1 MAPGGALGLPC
12 GHLTAT
18 PVLAPCARGPRG
30 PTVRPVAA
38 EQLHLAARPA
48 VLGPGLAGALTCGVA
63 SLVCVVATARL
74 ALLDPAV
81 VPVLYLA
88 LMDLVGLVALAVALL
103 VGVRRPSSP
112 VAALLGLQG
121 SVPCAVGVSDTWT
134 HLSTAPSPVLGPSP
148 WGAALA
154 EASWMAWYVPPA
166 LLLLLF
172 PTGRLLSRRWRPVAA
187 GVVGVPLAHLVALLL
202 VPAPDTS
209 FPGVPAPL
217 PVTGGVAAVA
227 AAVWTA
233 APFALLGVLVACLVA
248 AVRRY
253 RRSAGVERAQLTWF
267 LLGATFVPLTLLTC
281 WLSYLVLDGPDLAVL
296 GLAAVGV
303 AIPAATG
310 IAVLRHDL
318 YDVDRAL
325 AATTTCALLS
335 AVLLGVYTLAAFA
348 GGVWLGRDSPALA
361 AATTAVCA
369 AALSPLRSRVRRWVD
384 RRVDPSRQRVL
395 GAVASLEAQAHAG
408 LVRPEQLQAV
418 LREAFDAPVRVG
430 YRLPGAGRA
439 DGFVDADGVPL
450 PLVAPEELEVP
461 VEVAGERVGVLVGPA
476 GSSRTLL
483 REAATAA
490 GLVVEVVRL
499 RVGLTAALRD
509 VAESRGRLLAASLE
523 ERRRLEQDLHDGAQQ
538 RLVSLGMALRLAQRR
553 LASGA
558 LDVLGPGA
566 APGGPLDGVLDGAVQ
581 QLSTAVAELRQI
593 AHGLRP
599 ASLGDGLGAAL
610 GSMLERVPVP
620 VQLHVDLDDGPGAGG
635 PHDVPEAVA
644 TTAYYVASEAVAN
657 AVKHSGAERIA
668 LSAVRHEG
676 ELVVVVGDD
685 GRGGAA
691 VSAGTGLAGL
701 VDRVAAAGGSLRVVS
716 PSGAGT
722 LLEVRLPCGS

>member
-1 MAPGGALGLPC
+1 M
-12 GHLTAT
+12 
-18 PVLAPCARGPRG
+18 
-30 PTVRPVAA
+30 AA
-38 EQLHLAARPA
+38 EELHLAARPA
-48 VLGPGLAGALTCGVA
+48 ALGPGLAGAVACGA
-63 SLVCVVATARL
+63 AALACVVATARL
-74 ALLDPAV
+74 ALLAPAL

-88 LMDLVGLVALAVALL
+88 LMDLVGLVALVVALL
-103 VGVRRPSSP
+103 VGVRRPGSP

-121 SVPCAVGVSDTWT
+121 LVPCLVGVSDAWT
-134 HLSTAPSPVLGPSP
+134 ALVTAPSPVLAATP

-172 PTGRLLSRRWRPVAA
+172 PTARLPGPRWRLVAA
-187 GVVGVPLAHLVALLL
+187 GVVGVPLAHLGALLL
-202 VPAPDTS
+202 VPAATTH

-217 PVTGGVAAVA
+217 PAGAGVSAVA

-233 APFALLGVLVACLVA
+233 APFALLGLLVASLVA

-253 RRSAGVERAQLTWF
+253 RRSTGVERAQLTWF
-267 LLGATFVPLTLLTC
+267 LLGATFVPLTLLVC

-296 GLAAVGV
+296 GLVAVGL

-310 IAVLRHDL
+310 VAVLRHDL

-335 AVLLGVYTLAAFA
+335 TVLLGVYTLAAFL
-348 GGVWLGRDSPALA
+348 GGLWLGRESPVLA

-369 AALSPLRSRVRRWVD
+369 AALAPVRARLRRVVD
-384 RRVDPSRQRVL
+384 RRVDPARQRVL
-395 GAVASLEAQAHAG
+395 GAVASLEARAHAG
-408 LVRPEQLQAV
+408 LVRPERLQAV
-418 LREAFDAPVRVG
+418 LSEAFGAPVRVG
-430 YRLPGAGRA
+430 YRLPGAA
-439 DGFVDADGVPL
+439 SDDHVDADGAAL
-450 PLVAPEELEVP
+450 PPVAAGEQVVP
-461 VEVAGERVGVLVGPA
+461 VEVAGEEVGVLVAPPGAP
-476 GSSRTLL
+476 RTLL

-490 GLVVEVVRL
+490 ALVVEVVRL

-509 VAESRGRLLAASLE
+509 VAESRGRLLEASLE

-538 RLVSLGMALRLAQRR
+538 RLVSLGVALRLAQRR

-620 VQLHVDLDDGPGAGG
+620 VDLRMDLEDDDGSDAGRRA
-635 PHDVPEAVA
+635 VPEAVA

-668 LSAVRHEG
+668 LSAARHDDA
-676 ELVVVVGDD
+676 LVVSVRDD
-685 GRGGAA
+685 GCGGASLA
-691 VSAGTGLAGL
+691 AGSGLAGL
-701 VDRVAAAGGSLRVVS
+701 ADRVAAAGGDLRLVS
-716 PSGAGT
+716 PRGAGT

>member
-1 MAPGGALGLPC
+1 M
-12 GHLTAT
+12 
-18 PVLAPCARGPRG
+18 
-30 PTVRPVAA
+30 AA
-38 EQLHLAARPA
+38 EQLQLGARSAA
-48 VLGPGLAGALTCGVA
+48 LGPGLVGALTCAVA

-88 LMDLVGLVALAVALL
+88 LMDAVGLVALAVALL

-121 SVPCAVGVSDTWT
+121 LVPCAMGVSDAWT
-134 HLSTAPSPVLGPSP
+134 QLSTAPAPVLPTTA
-148 WGAALA
+148 WGAALS

-172 PTGRLLSRRWRPVAA
+172 PTGRLLSRRWRPVAV
-187 GVVGVPLAHLVALLL
+187 GVVAVPLAHLGALLL
-202 VPAPDTS
+202 APAPDSS
-209 FPGVPAPL
+209 FSGVPAPL
-217 PVTGGVAAVA
+217 PGSPAVA
-227 AAVWTA
+227 AAAEAVWTV
-233 APFALLGVLVACLVA
+233 APFALLGLLVASLVA

-253 RRSAGVERAQLTWF
+253 RRSTGVERAQLTWF
-267 LLGATFVPLTLLTC
+267 LLGATFVPLTLLMC

-296 GLAAVGV
+296 GLVAVGV

-325 AATTTCALLS
+325 AATTTYAVLS
-335 AVLLGVYTLAAFA
+335 AVLLGVYTLAAFV
-348 GGVWLGRDSPALA
+348 GGLWLGRNSPALA

-369 AALSPLRSRVRRWVD
+369 AALSPLRTRLRRVID

-395 GAVASLEAQAHAG
+395 GAVAALEAQAHAG

-418 LREAFDAPVRVG
+418 LTNAFDAPVRVG
-430 YRLPGAGRA
+430 YRLPGAGQG
-439 DGFVDADGVPL
+439 DGHVDAEGRLL
-450 PLVAPEELEVP
+450 PPAAAGEQVVP
-461 VEVAGERVGVLVGPA
+461 VEVAGEEVGVLVGPP

-483 REAATAA
+483 REAAAA
-490 GLVVEVVRL
+490 AALVVEVVRL
-499 RVGLTAALRD
+499 RVGLTSALRE

-558 LDVLGPGA
+558 LDVVGPGA
-566 APGGPLDGVLDGAVQ
+566 SPGGPLDGVLDGAVQ

-599 ASLGDGLGAAL
+599 SSLDDGLGAAL
-610 GSMLERVPVP
+610 GSMLERLPVP
-620 VQLHVDLDDGPGAGG
+620 VQLHVDLGNDLGDNYDDDGTRSPAARRA
-635 PHDVPEAVA
+635 VPEAVA
-644 TTAYYVASEAVAN
+644 TTAYFVASEAVTN
-657 AVKHSGAERIA
+657 AVKHSGAASISLVAARDEDA
-668 LSAVRHEG
+668 
-676 ELVVVVGDD
+676 LVVSVSDD
-685 GRGGAA
+685 GCGGAS
-691 VSAGTGLAGL
+691 VSSGSGLAGL
-701 VDRVAAAGGSLRVVS
+701 ADRVAAAGGELRLVS
-716 PSGAGT
+716 PVGAGT